1 MVKPDMSS
9 PLALQ
14 SSDGP
19 SRRTTTR
26 LLGIAALMLVAVTL
40 WSCWPTI
47 LGLYRGG
54 GNSDYSAGQLVPIVA
69 LILIYRDR
77 KTLRQCTLKPAWFGG
92 MILIVLA
99 SIARFYGML
108 SVAHP
113 SIEQY
118 SLVLTVAGL
127 VLLVAGWR
135 VLRRLFWILAFL
147 SLTVPL
153 PGRVHNLIATPLQSM
168 ATTGSAFVLEAFIQV
183 DRQGNTLILN
193 GDTPVGV
200 AEACSGL
207 RMLMAFIIVA
217 AFVAYMIKRPRWQ
230 KAALLAS
237 SIPVAIVSNVIRI
250 VVTAILMIHVD
261 AKVADKF
268 FHDFAG
274 LVMMPAAVLLIFAE
288 LWLMDRLTVS
298 QPDPQHVH
306 KRTRTRHDEGNPDKK
321 NGHSQHKINP
331 SGPKQN
337 TGNRG

>member
-1 MVKPDMSS
+1 MAKPDMSS

-14 SSDGP
+14 SSDRP
-19 SRRTTTR
+19 SRRTATL
-26 LLGIAALMLVAVTL
+26 LLGIAALTLVAVTL

-54 GNSDYSAGQLVPIVA
+54 DNSDYSAGQIVPIVA
-69 LILIYRDR
+69 LILTYRDR
-77 KTLRQCTLKPAWFGG
+77 KTLKNCTLKPSWFGG
-92 MILIVLA
+92 LALIVLA
-99 SIARFYGML
+99 SMARFYGML

-118 SLVLTVAGL
+118 SLGLTATGL

-135 VLRRLFWILAFL
+135 VLRRVFWILMFL

-153 PGRVHNLIATPLQSM
+153 PGRVHNLIATPLQSI
-168 ATTGSAFVLEAFIQV
+168 ATAGSAFVLEAFIKV
-183 DRQGNTLILN
+183 NRQGNTLILN
-193 GDTPVGV
+193 DDTPVGV

-217 AFVAYMIKRPRWQ
+217 AFVAYMIRRPRWQ

-237 SIPVAIVSNVIRI
+237 SIPIAIVSNVIRI

-288 LWLMDRLTVS
+288 LWFMDQITVS
-298 QPDPQHVH
+298 KPDPQHVH
-306 KRTRTRHDEGNPDKK
+306 KRTRTKALDNAPPAET
-321 NGHSQHKINP
+321 
-331 SGPKQN
+331 GP
-337 TGNRG
+337 